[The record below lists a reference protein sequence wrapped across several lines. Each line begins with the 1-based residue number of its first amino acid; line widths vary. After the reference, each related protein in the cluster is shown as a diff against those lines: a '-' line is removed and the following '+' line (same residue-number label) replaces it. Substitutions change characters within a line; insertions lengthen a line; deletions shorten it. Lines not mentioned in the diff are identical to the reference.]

1 MVTPFSKQARGFAM
15 QICIILKGAP
25 DLELGESKAFPPLKI
40 LTAKTVGTYIAKNK
54 SMNAEEVLEVLVE
67 KVVKKAATKRRPAP
81 AVVEPAA
88 KNKRTT
94 VGIAALIE
102 KDLSIIPVVQNPETI
117 SVVPTMTPRAQRR
130 HAPKRKLVLR
140 GESDDETVENIIK
153 QVLMETADIETE
165 EMETIEPVVIET
177 TEIEPDEM
185 EISISSQSEDPN
197 FSSSSS
203 SSDSPMHFTADDI
216 PEISS
221 SDEVLPVE
229 ETNVVTP
236 HISLPTVI
244 ALPTDCTEA
253 FAQLRDTVD
262 QISLEQVQTIF
273 HIDELKAALSK
284 KISNLETTFLTALD
298 NQDQVV
304 LVQKNF
310 LRKEMQVQK
319 DAISKE
325 LNDMRKELLD
335 QKAAISHDLLEFQ
348 VESQENFNTLHTQLS
363 EIIAYINRVRDDKR
377 GEVSSSHRP
386 QPPDDRSKPGP
397 GDSGKGRG
405 SSSES
410 TRKRGS
416 GYRGGGSTS
425 SR

>member
-1 MVTPFSKQARGFAM
+1 MQDATPIACPNLLLTSFSQKLRREMLQSQIQSCQRTEEPLDNNREDARTCNYFALLQIFDLKLQNDPNLLKRRRSGSTIASGHNTSLLENELLTRLESETQNGVTPKTLRPLSNLETNAA
-15 QICIILKGAP
+15 QICISLAKQKRCRSN
-25 DLELGESKAFPPLKI
+25 ESKRRSL
-40 LTAKTVGTYIAKNK
+40 
-54 SMNAEEVLEVLVE
+54 
-67 KVVKKAATKRRPAP
+67 ATRYRNTLA
-81 AVVEPAA
+81 
-88 KNKRTT
+88 
-94 VGIAALIE
+94 
-102 KDLSIIPVVQNPETI
+102 
-117 SVVPTMTPRAQRR
+117 
-130 HAPKRKLVLR
+130 
-140 GESDDETVENIIK
+140 
-153 QVLMETADIETE
+153 
-165 EMETIEPVVIET
+165 
-177 TEIEPDEM
+177 
-185 EISISSQSEDPN
+185 
-197 FSSSSS
+197 SSS

-319 DAISKE
+319 DSISKE

-348 VESQENFNTLHTQLS
+348 VESQENLNTLHTQLS